1 MQRHS
6 PWNNFIQD
14 EKATSE
20 EFTSL
25 PALTVVVIGFTLFVA
40 LLARTYSAYETR
52 ADILENYKITAGI
65 VSKLTN
71 PNCLY
76 IRPGGIVDLA
86 TLQTLEGR
94 LALNSTRHEYQ
105 NSSID
110 FIVRINW
117 NNIAEDFPIELPE
130 TTTDRVAVSTFIDVY
145 LNEACTIPA
154 KFTVILWRID

>member
-6 PWNNFIQD
+6 PWNSFIQD

-40 LLARTYSAYETR
+40 LLVRTYTAYETR
-52 ADILENYKITAGI
+52 VDILENYKIASSI
-65 VSKLTN
+65 VEKLTN

-76 IRPGGIVDLA
+76 IRPGGNVDLA
-86 TLQTLEGR
+86 VLHSQDGQLV
-94 LALNSTRHEYQ
+94 LNITRNEYQ

-110 FIVRINW
+110 FIVRLSWIDSS
-117 NNIAEDFPIELPE
+117 EDFPIELPE
-130 TTTDRVAVSTFIDVY
+130 NTNDRVAVSTFINVY
-145 LNEACTIPA
+145 LNEARTIPA
-154 KFTVILWRID
+154 RFTVILWRIN

>member
-6 PWNNFIQD
+6 PWNSFIQD

-40 LLARTYSAYETR
+40 LLARIYTSYETR
-52 ADILENYKITAGI
+52 VDILENYKIASSI

-76 IRPGGIVDLA
+76 IRPGSNIDLA
-86 TLQTLEGR
+86 TLQSREGR
-94 LALNSTRHEYQ
+94 LALNITRHEYQ

-110 FIVRINW
+110 FIVRLNW
-117 NNIAEDFPIELPE
+117 NNSAEDFPIELPE
-130 TTTDRVAVSTFIDVY
+130 KTNDRVAVSTYIDVY
-145 LNEACTIPA
+145 LNEARTIPA
-154 KFTVILWRID
+154 KFTVILWRIN